1 MTDPVPHTGFEP
13 KLADFFSCSD
23 PERAPIRHSRTV
35 IPTSPDGFAAL
46 ATGNTAACRVPK
58 FGFYMPQE
66 TDGRGHVLSRT
77 SIWKQ
82 DAVFDKE
89 SVATTIFSSR
99 SKGKRDR
106 DTNDMHSLKGQSKSS
121 KDP

>member
-1 MTDPVPHTGFEP
+1 M
-13 KLADFFSCSD
+13 
-23 PERAPIRHSRTV
+23 
-35 IPTSPDGFAAL
+35 
-46 ATGNTAACRVPK
+46 
-58 FGFYMPQE
+58 FGFYKPQE

-89 SVATTIFSSR
+89 PVATTIFSSR

-106 DTNDMHSLKGQSKSS
+106 DTNVVHSLNDRANLQKILERKVDSAVR
-121 KDP
+121 